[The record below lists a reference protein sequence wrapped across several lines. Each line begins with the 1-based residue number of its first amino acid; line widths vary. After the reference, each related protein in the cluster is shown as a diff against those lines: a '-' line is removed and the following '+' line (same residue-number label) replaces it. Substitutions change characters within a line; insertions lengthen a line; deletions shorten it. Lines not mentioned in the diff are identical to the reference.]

1 MGVQLGPRHCVDEG
15 PRVRRGLRSPVVVRS
30 LLTDDSVPVAIAH
43 ASVRRVRPPDRRPV
57 AWQTPRPGALGP
69 SPSCCRTTCAPP
81 RPARIDA
88 HEFISSRCPDVRA
101 DSSQRRCPPT
111 PSSPEFHSLYGHSAS
126 CRVTPRWSSGRTG
139 QGQSSAAA
147 TDHHH
152 RVQQLPRRTAGPPRN
167 SAISRFLD
175 FGRPQSLFPQAD
187 LRRYCY
193 QPPSARTSPRCSY
206 LRPALSSAAFGMLT
220 VGSRTSIYRPSASNH
235 IPFRAGE
242 STVGSTS
249 RSTDSP
255 NRADMSF

>member
-139 QGQSSAAA
+139 QERSAGTSHAQYPATYGSSLGAAKIPNRRQ
-147 TDHHH
+147 TLRQHL
-152 RVQQLPRRTAGPPRN
+152 QLE
-167 SAISRFLD
+167 LD
-175 FGRPQSLFPQAD
+175 
-187 LRRYCY
+187 
-193 QPPSARTSPRCSY
+193 PSSP
-206 LRPALSSAAFGMLT
+206 
-220 VGSRTSIYRPSASNH
+220 
-235 IPFRAGE
+235 
-242 STVGSTS
+242 S
-249 RSTDSP
+249 RSRDDDRT
-255 NRADMSF
+255 